1 MVSFTGGQ
9 VVSMLYCYA
18 GGLPLESHILPLLK
32 HAYGEWQL
40 AAMLSVKRLAGVAPD
55 VNLREHT
62 SCIPLP
68 SGKKAAHSGFEAQ
81 RRHHQKFKT
90 GVAP

>member
-1 MVSFTGGQ
+1 M
-9 VVSMLYCYA
+9 VSMLYA

-32 HAYGEWQL
+32 HACGEWQL

-55 VNLREHT
+55 VNLRDS

-90 GVAP
+90 G